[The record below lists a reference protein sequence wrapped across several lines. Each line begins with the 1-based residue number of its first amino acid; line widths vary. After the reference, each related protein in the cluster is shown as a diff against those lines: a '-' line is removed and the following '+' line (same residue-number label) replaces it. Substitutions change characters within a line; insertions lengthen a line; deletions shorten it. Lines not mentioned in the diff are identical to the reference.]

1 MFDRVLNTP
10 VEVLKNMFWK
20 IQENTEE
27 NINGDFFQLSLAK
40 SLQLY
45 KVTQKLIIVD
55 YDNLQVWQVWQ
66 VLSIELKWK
75 TLKYIIK

>member
-27 NINGDFFQLSLAK
+27 NINGDFFELSLAK

>member
-45 KVTQKLIIVD
+45 KVTQKLVIVD
-55 YDNLQVWQVWQ
+55 YDNLQVWQ